1 MVYCV
6 FVGPFKDKRLL
17 QMAREYLQRLERLWP
32 VTLHEVAE
40 KTRDLRKFVE
50 DKKGKG
56 ILVSLDAHGERMDS
70 ATFGQWVTKG
80 PRDLYFFAW
89 GADGPPQEL
98 TGAPFRSLSLSPMT
112 YSHELA
118 RVLLTEQLYRAG
130 AALKGHPYPR

>member
-6 FVGPFKDKRLL
+6 FVGPFKDQRLL
-17 QMAREYLQRLERLWP
+17 QMSREYLQRLERLWP
-32 VTLHEVAE
+32 VGLHELAE
-40 KTRDLRKFVE
+40 KTKGLQKFVE
-50 DKKGKG
+50 DKKGRG

-70 ATFGQWVTKG
+70 AAFGQWVTKS

-89 GADGPPQEL
+89 GADGPPAEL
-98 TGAPFRSLSLSPMT
+98 PKAPFKSLSLSPMT

-118 RVLLTEQLYRAG
+118 RVLLSEQLYRAG